1 MKKLIM
7 SAVMCV
13 ALMASAGVMA
23 QDGKTTQKECCKAK
37 TECKK
42 DCKKECCKKDCDK
55 KCTKDQKATCPKD
68 SKKACCD
75 TDKKA
80 DKK

>member
-13 ALMASAGVMA
+13 ALMASASVMA
-23 QDGKTTQKECCKAK
+23 QDGKTAQKDCCKAK

-42 DCKKECCKKDCDK
+42 DGEKKDCCKDK
-55 KCTKDQKATCPKD
+55 KATDKKACTKDG
-68 SKKACCD
+68 KKSCCA
-75 TDKKA
+75 DKKA

>member
-1 MKKLIM
+1 
-7 SAVMCV
+7 MCV
-13 ALMASAGVMA
+13 ALIASAGVMA

-42 DCKKECCKKDCDK
+42 DGE
-55 KCTKDQKATCPKD
+55 
-68 SKKACCD
+68 KKACCSD
-75 TDKKA
+75 KKATTDKKDCTKDGAKKSCCSDKKA